1 MSTIAVDVGGTH
13 TDLYARRSGE
23 GTAVHEKVPTTADDP
38 TQGVMNA
45 LKSANIE
52 IEQVETLMHGSTIAT
67 NAVIEGKYPTTPFI
81 TTDGF
86 RDLIEI
92 GRYHREELYDPYQ
105 TKPDPLTSRQY
116 RYTVPGRIDEN
127 GTETE
132 PLDEDAI
139 REIAR
144 ELDEMGVESVGIGFI
159 NSYANPDHERRA
171 KEVIEEE
178 VDDIYVSASSEV
190 SGKLGSIARFNST
203 IMNAA
208 LEPVM
213 ADYLDRLDNKL
224 VENGFDGRFYV
235 IRSDG
240 GVVGAAQAKSQAEST
255 ILSGPA
261 AGVKGSQTIGEI
273 AGSSNI
279 IGMDMGGT
287 STDVSLIEDG
297 EPLVTT
303 EYEVKFDI
311 PLVRPMLDVTTIGS
325 GGGSIAWIDD
335 GGSLRVGPQSAGA
348 EPGPVCYD
356 MGGTEPTITDA
367 NLVLG
372 RLDPEN
378 FLGGRRQL
386 NAEKAE
392 EAIQGLAEELD
403 MSVLEAAEGILEI
416 ANESMAAAVR
426 ETTIER
432 GQDPR
437 DYTLVGF
444 GGCGPMHASEV
455 AARLDVPSVVIP
467 SASGVLS
474 AVGGAMMD
482 VQQNIDRTF
491 YMPVAST
498 DHGDLQTQ
506 FEELE
511 EEVYSMFSEEDVGT
525 EEIDVT
531 RIAEMRYIGQTYEVD
546 VPVQGGSLDETT
558 IDELVAQFQQRH
570 EQEYGIASDEFPV
583 TFVNL
588 RVTGRT
594 ETGDRTFQSPSPEK
608 ASAGDDETRD
618 VYFDGQWHETT
629 ILHQA
634 GLESDMDLHGPAI
647 VTGAH
652 STVTLPPGMNASVD
666 SHGNIRVTTNERR
679 NP

>member
-1 MSTIAVDVGGTH
+1 MSTISVDVGGTH
-13 TDLYARRSGE
+13 TDLYARYG
-23 GTAVHEKVPTTADDP
+23 GKAVHEKVPTTSDDP
-38 TQGVMNA
+38 TEGVMNA

-52 IEQVETLMHGSTIAT
+52 ITQVETLMHGSTIAT
-67 NAVIEGKYPTTPFI
+67 NAVIEGEYPTTPFI
-81 TTDGF
+81 TTKGF

-92 GRYHREELYDPYQ
+92 GRYHREKLYDPYQ
-105 TKPDPLTSRQY
+105 TKPDPLTSREY
-116 RYTVPGRIDEN
+116 RYTVPGRVDET

-132 PLDEDAI
+132 PLDEDAV

-144 ELDEMGVESVGIGFI
+144 ELDEMNVESVAVGFI
-159 NSYANPDHERRA
+159 NAYANPDHERRA
-171 KEVIEEE
+171 KELIEEE
-178 VDDIYVSASSEV
+178 VNDLYVSTSAEV

-213 ADYLDRLDNKL
+213 ADYLGRLENKL
-224 VENGFDGRFYV
+224 VENGFAGQFYV

-240 GVVGAAQAKSQAEST
+240 GVAGAAQAKHQAEST

-273 AGSSNI
+273 AGSSNV
-279 IGMDMGGT
+279 IGMDIGGT
-287 STDVSLIEDG
+287 SADVSLIEDG

-348 EPGPVCYD
+348 DPGPVCYD

-367 NLVLG
+367 HLVLG
-372 RLDPEN
+372 RLDPDT
-378 FLGGRRQL
+378 FLGGKRHL
-386 NAEKAE
+386 NTDKAE
-392 EAIQGLAEELD
+392 EALQRLAEQLD

-416 ANESMAAAVR
+416 ANENMAAAVR
-426 ETTIER
+426 EATIER
-432 GQDPR
+432 GLDPR

-444 GGCGPMHASEV
+444 GGSGPMHAAEV
-455 AARLDVPSVVIP
+455 ADSIDVPSVVIP

-491 YMPVAST
+491 YMPVSST
-498 DHGDLQTQ
+498 DPADLQAQ

-511 EEVYSMFSEEDVGT
+511 EEVYDMFSADDVRPA
-525 EEIDVT
+525 EIDVT
-531 RIAEMRYIGQTYEVD
+531 RVAEMRYIGQTYEVD
-546 VPVQGGSLDETT
+546 VPVHHGSLDETT
-558 IDELVAQFQQRH
+558 IDELVTRFQQRH
-570 EQEYGIASDEFPV
+570 EQEYGIASEEFPI

-588 RVTGRT
+588 RVTGKT
-594 ETGDRTFQSPSPEK
+594 ETGDRTFQSPTPET
-608 ASAGDDETRD
+608 ASAGDTETRD
-618 VYFDGQWHETT
+618 VYFDGEWHDTA
-629 ILHQA
+629 ILRQA
-634 GLESDMDLHGPAI
+634 DLEPGMDLQSPAI

-652 STVTLPPGMNASVD
+652 STVALPPGMSASVD
-666 SHGNIRVTTNERR
+666 SHGNITITTSDRR
-679 NP
+679 NL